1 MNRKTLALLL
11 AAAAANIHAANLY
24 FATEPVEAIDYF
36 NNPDYQRFTETCE
49 DQVNIQTDV
58 HKSKTNRPKI
68 DEQLNHDAPTPED
81 LKKFIIGSIK
91 EFYEEGSDKES
102 LCTATHNYTTS
113 YTPNY
118 LGHHGALEQ
127 FSVTTEL
134 YLGGAHGVAG
144 TTYYVFDEQ
153 DRRLALADL
162 LQGDKSPFYPLLDAA
177 YKAETNIDPTAKN
190 LDEYERE
197 QVKSLHEADN
207 FYFSADG
214 IVFSY
219 VPYAVAPFAAG
230 QVELTLPYSKL
241 RGIIKDAYLP
251 Q

>member
-1 MNRKTLALLL
+1 M
-11 AAAAANIHAANLY
+11 
-24 FATEPVEAIDYF
+24 
-36 NNPDYQRFTETCE
+36 
-49 DQVNIQTDV
+49 
-58 HKSKTNRPKI
+58 
-68 DEQLNHDAPTPED
+68 
-81 LKKFIIGSIK
+81 
-91 EFYEEGSDKES
+91 
-102 LCTATHNYTTS
+102 
-113 YTPNY
+113 
-118 LGHHGALEQ
+118 
-127 FSVTTEL
+127 TTEL

-153 DRRLALADL
+153 DRRLTLADL
-162 LQGDKSPFYPLLDAA
+162 LQGDKSTLYPLLDAA
-177 YKAETNIDPTAKN
+177 YKKEATFDPAAKD
-190 LDEYERE
+190 LEEYERE
-197 QVKSLHEADN
+197 QVKNLHEADN